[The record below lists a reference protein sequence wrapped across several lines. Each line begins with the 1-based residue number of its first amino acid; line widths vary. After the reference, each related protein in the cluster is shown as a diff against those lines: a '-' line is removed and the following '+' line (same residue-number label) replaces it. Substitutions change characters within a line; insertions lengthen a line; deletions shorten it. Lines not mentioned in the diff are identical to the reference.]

1 MGLFR
6 VIAHPARRLG
16 TLPTALVAMIVLV
29 IPFLVQGQSFQEKS
43 DGAVGT
49 DTLQGT
55 VQDSRGRPIAGAT
68 VYVQLKGETET
79 RTTLTDSAGNYRF
92 PALREGV
99 YVLRAEMAGYAGA
112 THDPIV
118 LRQKDA
124 KSIDLTLS
132 SANGAAAQ
140 SSTAG
145 SSATGKPEFF
155 DEPAFTVAGVTDTT
169 NLGGHGSNTIVRS
182 KESLAREAAALSN
195 ESRPS
200 ASSIASTENNLRDAA
215 ERQPENFEANHRLGE
230 LLVNEGKSKEA
241 LPYLEQASRL
251 NGRNYE
257 NTFLLARAYAEAAK
271 YDTARTTAQTLLTVP
286 NKSGQEKAELHH
298 LLGDV
303 AEKQGNPL
311 EAVQEYQRAAELNPS
326 EANLFDWGAELLLH
340 RAAEP
345 AIEVFTKGNRL
356 FPRSVRMLV
365 GLGVAWYARGAYDQA
380 AQCLCEASDLNPDDA
395 NPYLFMGKMQGAG
408 AQIASVQNTGTA
420 QAECVADSLKR
431 FVRRQP
437 DNALANYYY
446 ALSLSKQRKGME
458 DTQTV
463 PQVEALLEKAI
474 HLDPKLGAGYLQLG
488 ILYSDRKDFAHAI
501 AAYQKATAAS
511 PESEEAHYRLAQAYR
526 RTGEKLKA
534 QQELQLYQQISR
546 RKEEEVERQRHEIQ
560 QFVYALRDSGSASH

>member
-6 VIAHPARRLG
+6 VISHPARRLG

-29 IPFLVQGQSFQEKS
+29 ILFLVQGQSFQEKS

-55 VQDSRGRPIAGAT
+55 VQDSRGRPIVGAT

-365 GLGVAWYARGAYDQA
+365 GLGVAWYARGSYNQA
-380 AQCLCEASDLNPDDA
+380 ARRLCEASDLNPDEA
-395 NPYLFMGKMQGAG
+395 TPYLFLGKMQAVETTQSEG
-408 AQIASVQNTGTA
+408 SVERLG
-420 QAECVADSLKR
+420 R
-431 FVRRQP
+431 FARLQP
-437 DNALANYYY
+437 EDALANYYY
-446 ALSLSKQRKGME
+446 AVSLWRRRKGPE
-458 DTQTV
+458 DADTFA
-463 PQVEALLEKAI
+463 QVESLLQKAVR
-474 HLDPKLGAGYLQLG
+474 LDPKLGAGYLQLG
-488 ILYSDRKDFAHAI
+488 ILYSERKDFPKAI
-501 AAYQKATAAS
+501 SAYQKAIEAS
-511 PESEEAHYRLAQAYR
+511 PQLAEAH
-526 RTGEKLKA
+526 
-534 QQELQLYQQISR
+534 
-546 RKEEEVERQRHEIQ
+546 
-560 QFVYALRDSGSASH
+560 